1 MEREKREKIINQKTS
16 KEKSFFIS
24 SSKILI
30 IIEVSQFQRVY

>member
-24 SSKILI
+24 SSNILI